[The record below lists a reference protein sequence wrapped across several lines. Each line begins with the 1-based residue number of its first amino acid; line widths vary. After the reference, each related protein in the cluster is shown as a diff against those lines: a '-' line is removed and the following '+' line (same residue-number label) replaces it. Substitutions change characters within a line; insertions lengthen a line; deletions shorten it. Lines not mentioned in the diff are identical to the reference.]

1 MDLLTQTGYQH
12 KGSAMKLWQ
21 LDFYDRGVY
30 CTEYHYGT
38 TRMEARG
45 NVVRRLKRQVK
56 FEVERVVDESEVS
69 A

>member
-1 MDLLTQTGYQH
+1 
-12 KGSAMKLWQ
+12 MKIWELA
-21 LDFYDRGVY
+21 FYDEGVY

-45 NVVRRLKRQVK
+45 HVVRRLKRQVK
-56 FEVERVVDESEVS
+56 FEVERVVEEVEGEG